1 MAEQDD
7 TLSSPPANDIL
18 RRRPA
23 SMIRLRLLA
32 LLIATLLWPA
42 SAVAESSGWQILLG
56 GDDANTPHMPSGVAV
71 DPQGTIYV
79 VDSGGSRL
87 EQLAPS
93 GRLVGT
99 IGRLG
104 TGDDGLR
111 RPRGIALDRQGA
123 LFVAD
128 TANHRVQ
135 RFSALGEPLGPW
147 GNIGSA
153 PGEFILPS
161 SLAFDSQGILYV
173 ADTGNHRIQK
183 LGPDGQP
190 LAQWSGV
197 HFPHG
202 IAVDA
207 QDAVYVSDSAGVR
220 KFTQTGEL
228 LADWTSSG
236 QFGDPY
242 GLTVDP
248 AGTVYVADTDNGRI
262 ASVSPSGEVLA
273 VWGSEGKAVGQ
284 LKFPEAVAVDNQGML
299 YVADRGNDRVQT
311 FILPGR

>member
-1 MAEQDD
+1 V
-7 TLSSPPANDIL
+7 LS
-18 RRRPA
+18 
-23 SMIRLRLLA
+23 
-32 LLIATLLWPA
+32 
-42 SAVAESSGWQILLG
+42 
-56 GDDANTPHMPSGVAV
+56 
-71 DPQGTIYV
+71 
-79 VDSGGSRL
+79 
-87 EQLAPS
+87 
-93 GRLVGT
+93 T

-111 RPRGIALDRQGA
+111 RPRGIAIDRNGT

-135 RFSALGEPLGPW
+135 RFSTQGEPLGPW
-147 GNIGSA
+147 GSIGSD

-161 SLAFDSQGILYV
+161 SLAFDSHGNLFV

-183 LGPDGQP
+183 LDPDGRP
-190 LAQWSGV
+190 LAQWGGV

-207 QDAVYVSDSAGVR
+207 QDAVYVSDGAGLH
-220 KFTQTGEL
+220 KFSGSGEL
-228 LADWTSSG
+228 QDWTSSA

-242 GLTVDP
+242 GLTVDA

-262 ASVSPSGEVLA
+262 AMVSPTGELQA
-273 VWGSEGKAVGQ
+273 AWGSEGKAVGQ
-284 LKFPEAVAVDNQGML
+284 LKYPEAVVIDSQGML

-311 FILPGR
+311 FTLPGR